1 MARDVAERADMDV
14 LRRQVRHLE
23 ELATRLGDAVTV
35 DEVARASLTAAVSLP
50 SVVRAGFAVTEAA
63 GREFRF
69 VSTDQD
75 ALTPL
80 GVRWCTV
87 DGLAGVPLADSIRSG
102 RSSWFEDLEAFG
114 RRYPDLL
121 DRQRALGT
129 QSVTS
134 LALRTDDR
142 VLGGLM
148 LSFDERQ
155 PFSRDERDFHAA
167 FAVQVAQALRRGMA
181 YQVERG
187 ASERLQRSLLPRSL
201 PDLTGLELGS
211 YYRPGGAE
219 VDVGGDWYDV
229 LPLEDGSVVVSL
241 GDVMG
246 KGIPAAIVM
255 SEVRSALRAYALLDP
270 DPDVLLPRLDR
281 LATSLP
287 SDQLVTLVYA
297 VVPPTHDNAVVVVAG
312 HPPPLLV
319 PADGPT
325 RYVEESQGPALGLGV
340 GPGAWGAA
348 EVALS
353 EGDTLLLYS
362 DGLVEARGVP
372 LDEGMRRMASRV
384 EEMSARR
391 RNPRELCA
399 RLGQHLEQ
407 VESPDDITALA
418 VTVRGRHTAQHAS
431 TELVADVSAA
441 GTARRF
447 VGRHLQS
454 WGVGEE
460 QTATAQLCVS
470 ELVTNA
476 VIHTGTGPAVT
487 VRLDDQCILVL
498 VTDHGGRGAVRPPE
512 EAAPDDISGR
522 GLALVDALSTSWSAE
537 RNADGTTVWFE
548 LPREWDEDE
557 GQVQ

>member
-1 MARDVAERADMDV
+1 MTGDVAGDADLRV
-14 LRRQVRHLE
+14 LRHQVHHLE
-23 ELATRLGDAVTV
+23 ELATGLGAAVTV
-35 DEVARASLTAAVSLP
+35 DDVARASLASALSLP
-50 SVVRAGFAVTEAA
+50 SVVRAGFAVTEGA

-87 DGLAGVPLADSIRSG
+87 DGLSDLPLADSLRG
-102 RSSWFEDLEAFG
+102 RKDLWFEDLDAFG
-114 RRYPDLL
+114 RRYPHLL
-121 DRQRALGT
+121 DRQRSLGT
-129 QSVTS
+129 RAVAS
-134 LALRTDDR
+134 LALRTDDGA
-142 VLGGLM
+142 LGGLM
-148 LSFDERQ
+148 LSFGEHQ
-155 PFSRDERDFHAA
+155 QFSRDERDFLHA
-167 FAVQVAQALRRGMA
+167 FSVQVSQALRRGLA
-181 YQVERG
+181 YQLERG
-187 ASERLQRSLLPRSL
+187 TSERLQRSLLPRSL
-201 PDLTGLELGS
+201 PDLAGLELGS
-211 YYRPGGAE
+211 YYRPGGAD

-270 DPDVLLPRLDR
+270 DPEVLLPRLDR
-281 LATSLP
+281 LASSLP
-287 SDQLVTLVYA
+287 SDQLVTLAYA
-297 VVPPTHDNAVVVVAG
+297 VVSPGHTSAVVAVAG

-319 PADGPT
+319 PAEGPP
-325 RYVEESQGPALGLGV
+325 RYVEESQGSALGLGV
-340 GPGAWGAA
+340 GRGTWTAT
-348 EVALS
+348 EVEIV

-362 DGLVEARGVP
+362 DGLVEARGLP
-372 LDEGMRRMASRV
+372 LDEGMDRMAARV

-399 RLGQHLEQ
+399 RLGQH
-407 VESPDDITALA
+407 VEHAGSADDVTALA
-418 VTVRGRHTAQHAS
+418 LTVRGRHAPLHAS

-454 WGVGEE
+454 WGVEDE

-487 VRLDDQCILVL
+487 VRLDDDCILVL
-498 VTDHGGRGAVRPPE
+498 VSDHGGHGAVRQPE
-512 EAAPDDISGR
+512 EAQPDDISGR
-522 GLALVDALSTSWSAE
+522 GLTLVDALSTTWSAE

-548 LPREWDEDE
+548 LARESDEPD
-557 GQVQ
+557 

>member
-1 MARDVAERADMDV
+1 MAGDLAERADVDV
-14 LRRQVRHLE
+14 LRRQVRHLD

-35 DEVARASLTAAVSLP
+35 DEVARAALTAALTLP

-69 VSTDQD
+69 LSTDPD

-80 GVRWCTV
+80 GLRWCTV
-87 DGLAGVPLADSIRSG
+87 DGLARVPLADSIRSG

-114 RRYPDLL
+114 RRYPDLS
-121 DRQRALGT
+121 DRQRAYGAR
-129 QSVTS
+129 SVCT
-134 LALRTDDR
+134 LPLTTEDK

-148 LSFDERQ
+148 LSFDEPQR
-155 PFSRDERDFHAA
+155 FTRDERDFLSA

-187 ASERLQRSLLPRSL
+187 TSERLQRSLLPRSL

-219 VDVGGDWYDV
+219 VDIGGDWYDV

-246 KGIPAAIVM
+246 KGVPAALVM

-270 DPDVLLPRLDR
+270 HPDVLLPRLDR
-281 LATSLP
+281 LVASLP

-297 VVPPTHDNAVVVVAG
+297 VIPPTQASAVVVVAG

-319 PADGPT
+319 PAEGPP
-325 RYVEESQGPALGLGV
+325 RYVEESQGSALGLGV
-340 GPGAWGAA
+340 GRGGWSAA
-348 EVALS
+348 EVALR

-362 DGLVEARGVP
+362 DGLVETRGLP
-372 LDEGMRRMASRV
+372 LDEGLRRMASRV

-407 VESPDDITALA
+407 VESADDITALA
-418 VTVRGRHTAQHAS
+418 VTVRGQHAPQHAS
-431 TELVADVSAA
+431 TDLVADVSAA

-487 VRLDDQCILVL
+487 VRLDDECILVL
-498 VTDHGGRGAVRPPE
+498 VSDHGGRGAVRPLE

-522 GLALVDALSTSWSAE
+522 GLALVDALSSSWSAE

-548 LPREWDEDE
+548 LARESDDEQD
-557 GQVQ
+557 QVQ